1 MSAQQAPPHTTATL
15 ARLHEF
21 LRDKASSEPCLAEEE
36 RAKVG
41 DLCADVTR
49 LGGARWFPV
58 AAGFGRVFSAFES
71 LASIGVR
78 RNESAEP
85 LDGQH
90 RAVITAARPQAFAD
104 DYATFDHLSIL
115 YGGLFR
121 GSVIVNYLLGVVAVG
136 LTLASILPQPDLVSP
151 SGTPLVP
158 EFSWL
163 ALRVEFACI
172 VVIGAIFC
180 YGQTPHAE
188 SASAASSWR
197 RRLLSFRHFAHRW
210 HERWLE
216 YRVLAERFR
225 YLELILPLS
234 SDAARRRPFSEND
247 GSEDRWYDRYFV
259 WRTGQAKLPNVDTR
273 AYRERALALM
283 REQIA
288 HHVANSIR
296 RGAIA
301 ARLHRFAVIL
311 FFISLL
317 LCLVDLAF
325 EAGTRSCHASHAA
338 TWWCYTVDGFSRN
351 VKSII
356 EFLAILAPVV
366 AAAIHGVL
374 ATTEYTKV
382 AESSRRTAARI
393 ESLIPTIDAFVCGD
407 HSANSKTLLG
417 IHDAIFAF
425 ADATINEASQWR
437 EMLRDKN
444 IPLA

>member
-21 LRDKASSEPCLAEEE
+21 LRDKASIEPCLAEEE

-49 LGGARWFPV
+49 LRGARWFPV

-71 LASIGVR
+71 VSSLWVRGIPGTASLTEQEKSVMK
-78 RNESAEP
+78 
-85 LDGQH
+85 
-90 RAVITAARPQAFAD
+90 AARPQAFAD
-104 DYATFDHLSIL
+104 DYAMFDHLSIL

-136 LTLASILPQPDLVSP
+136 VTLASILPQPNFVSW

-158 EFSWL
+158 EFSWH
-163 ALRVEFACI
+163 ALRMEFACI
-172 VVIGAIFC
+172 LIIGVIFC

-188 SASAASSWR
+188 SASEVRGWR
-197 RRLLSFRHFAHRW
+197 RGLSFRRFAHRW

-225 YLELILPLS
+225 YLELMLPLS
-234 SDAARRRPFSEND
+234 LRAPHLPPFSAND
-247 GSEDRWYDRYFV
+247 GEDRWYDRYFV
-259 WRTGQAKLPNVDTR
+259 WRTEEAKLPHVDTR
-273 AYRERALALM
+273 GYRERALALM
-283 REQIA
+283 HEQID
-288 HHVANSIR
+288 HHTANSIR

-301 ARLHRFAVIL
+301 ARLHRIAVSL
-311 FFISLL
+311 FFASLL

-325 EAGTRSCHASHAA
+325 EAGTRSCHALHGPAN
-338 TWWCYTVDGFSRN
+338 WCYVVGVFN
-351 VKSII
+351 GNLKSII

-393 ESLIPTIDAFVCGD
+393 ESLIPGIEAFISNE
-407 HSANSKTLLG
+407 HPANSKTLES